1 MAAGRP
7 PGLTTH
13 VLDLARGRPGAGMA
27 YRLYRLV
34 DDRRALLTQGRTN
47 ADGRTDAP
55 LLQGDTLRAGLYEL
69 EFDVA
74 DYFRA
79 IGGPTASIWTIVPIR
94 FEIAGGS
101 DHYHVPLLIAPGGY
115 STYRGS

>member
-27 YRLYRLV
+27 YRLYRL
-34 DDRRALLTQGRTN
+34 DGPRRRLLTEGRTN
-47 ADGRTDAP
+47 DDGRTDAP
-55 LLQGDTLRAGLYEL
+55 VLQGEAFRPGLYEL
-69 EFDVA
+69 EFDA
-74 DYFRA
+74 AAYFRDS
-79 IGGPTASIWTIVPIR
+79 GGAASSIWTTIPIR
-94 FEIAGGS
+94 FEIADGAA
-101 DHYHVPLLIAPGGY
+101 HYHVPLLLSPGGY

>member
-1 MAAGRP
+1 MAAARP

-13 VLDLARGRPGAGMA
+13 VLDLVRGRPGAGMA
-27 YRLYRLV
+27 WRLYRVV
-34 DDRRALLTQGRTN
+34 DDRRALLAHGRTN

-69 EFDVA
+69 EFDA
-74 DYFRA
+74 AAYFHDA
-79 IGGPTASIWTIVPIR
+79 GGPTGSIWTTIPIR
-94 FEIAGGS
+94 FEITDEAG
-101 DHYHVPLLIAPGGY
+101 HYHVPLLLAPGGY

>member
-27 YRLYRLV
+27 YRLYRIAGEH
-34 DDRRALLTQGRTN
+34 RALLVQGRTN
-47 ADGRTDAP
+47 ADGRTDCP
-55 LLQGDTLRAGLYEL
+55 LLEGNMFRAGLYEL
-69 EFDVA
+69 EFDA
-74 DYFRA
+74 AAYFKA
-79 IGGPTASIWTIVPIR
+79 AGGPSGSIWTTIPIR
-94 FEIAGGS
+94 FEISEQDG
-101 DHYHVPLLIAPGGY
+101 HYHVPLLIAPGGY